1 MNVLVMGMNYAP
13 EKTAI
18 GPFTSCLCEYLAQVG
33 HKVTVVTAFP
43 HYPEWRIRD
52 EYRGKV
58 FLRDRVNG
66 ILVYRSYVY
75 VPAKL
80 NTLQRIAYDSSFSLS
95 AFVSALLVWK
105 AMNVIVCIS
114 PPLQLG
120 LVAYILGKL
129 RGVPFL
135 FHIKDLLPDAAVNV
149 GMLKNRRLVSLAY
162 RLERFIYEK
171 AAAVGVIS
179 PGFAENLYC
188 KGVPKSKVYYL
199 PDWTDIDFI
208 KPLDKNNIF
217 RKQNSLSD
225 SDFLIMY
232 AGNIGKKQAL
242 ETVLDAACILRRQK
256 DIVFFVVGEGAEK
269 AALMNKAEE
278 MNLSNVHFLPL
289 QPKKILPY
297 MLSAADVLVLTQ
309 QAVITD
315 ICLPSKL
322 LSNMASAR
330 PIVASVNDRS
340 ETARAIRDAEAGLVV
355 APENA
360 QAVVGAILRLH
371 GSSQLRAELGSN
383 GRAFVGEH
391 FEKSKVLKKFE
402 RLLQAIVQNRN
413 YGCSNDTHYL

>member
-43 HYPEWRIRD
+43 HYPEWRIHD

-75 VPAKL
+75 VPGKQ
-80 NTLQRIAYDSSFSLS
+80 NTLQRIAYDSFFSLS
-95 AFVSALLVWK
+95 AFVSGLLVWEVD
-105 AMNVIVCIS
+105 VIVCIS

-120 LVAYILGKL
+120 LMAYILGKVK
-129 RGVPFL
+129 GVPFL

-149 GMLKNRRLVSLAY
+149 GMLKDRRLVGLAHL
-162 RLERFIYEK
+162 LERFVYEK

-179 PGFAENLYC
+179 PGFAENLYS

-199 PDWTDIDFI
+199 PDWIDTDFI
-208 KPLDKNNIF
+208 KPVGRNNIF
-217 RKQNSLSD
+217 RKQNGLSE

-242 ETVLDAACILRRQK
+242 ETVLDAASILGGRK
-256 DIVFFVVGEGAEK
+256 NIAFFIVGEGSKK
-269 AALMNKAEE
+269 AALVKKTEE
-278 MNLSNVHFLPL
+278 MNLSNLRFLPL
-289 QPKKILPY
+289 QPKKMLPC

-309 QAVITD
+309 QAGITD

-322 LSNMASAR
+322 LTNMASAT
-330 PIVASVNDRS
+330 PIVAGVNERS

-355 APENA
+355 APENP
-360 QAVVGAILRLH
+360 QALAEAILKFRRSTGLRE
-371 GSSQLRAELGSN
+371 QLGTN
-383 GRAFVGEH
+383 GRAFVNEH

-402 RLLQAIVQNRN
+402 RLLQTIVKNGN
-413 YGCSNDTHYL
+413 CE

>member
-18 GPFTSCLCEYLAQVG
+18 GPFTSCLCEYLADRG
-33 HKVTVVTAFP
+33 HEVTVVTAFP
-43 HYPEWRIRD
+43 HYPEWRIQD
-52 EYRGKV
+52 GYRGKV

-95 AFVSALLVWK
+95 AFVSALLVGK
-105 AMNVIVCIS
+105 AMDVIVCIS

-120 LVAYILGKL
+120 LMAYILGKL
-129 RGVPFL
+129 KGVPFL

-149 GMLKNRRLVSLAY
+149 GMLKDRRLVGLAH
-162 RLERFIYEK
+162 RLEKFIYET
-171 AAAVGVIS
+171 AAAIGVIS
-179 PGFAENLYC
+179 PGFAANLYS

-199 PDWTDIDFI
+199 PDWIDIDFI
-208 KPLDKNNIF
+208 KPIDKNNIF
-217 RKQNSLSD
+217 RKQNGLSE

-242 ETVLDAACILRRQK
+242 ETLLEAASILRRQK
-256 DIVFFVVGEGAEK
+256 DVVFLIVGEGARK
-269 AALMNKAEE
+269 AALVKKAEE
-278 MNLSNVHFLPL
+278 MNLSNLHFLSL
-289 QPKKILPY
+289 QPKKMLPY

-309 QAVITD
+309 QAGITD

-322 LSNMASAR
+322 LTNMASAR

-355 APENA
+355 APKNP
-360 QAVVGAILRLH
+360 QALAEAILK
-371 GSSQLRAELGSN
+371 LRRSAELREQLGSN
-383 GRAFVGEH
+383 GRAFVAKH

-402 RLLQAIVQNRN
+402 RLLQTIVKNGNRE
-413 YGCSNDTHYL
+413 